1 MRVLRM
7 GAVAI
12 GILLGGSWLAGAQTL
27 VAPPPPPPSP
37 SPEQQAH
44 AFQEFVSTH
53 YVKHEFRIPMRDGAK
68 LYTQVYTP
76 VAGAFEDKGPYP
88 FLMVRTPYSCGS
100 YDNATI
106 QPRVTGNET
115 MMRSG
120 YILVCQ
126 DVRGRWESEGT
137 WFEMTPSHDG
147 KGIDES
153 TDMYDTVDWLLKN
166 VPANNGKVGIQ
177 GISYPGFYTAAS
189 IVDGHPA
196 IKAASPQAPVTD
208 LWMGDDAYHGG
219 AFMLSANH
227 SFYAAFFGPQK
238 TPLKVEPKNDF
249 DFGTR
254 DMYSYYLGMQTLAN
268 LDSPKGGTNPLFHDQ
283 VAHTTYDTYWQTR
296 NISAHMHGVTA
307 AVMEVG
313 GWFDAEDLSGPVK
326 IFHAI
331 AKQSPQAAENTLV
344 EGPWVHG
351 GWARSSGE
359 SLVDISFG
367 SETAKFYRDTIEAPF
382 FAHWLKDAPW
392 TLLPVAYT
400 FETGSN
406 VWKKYDSWPPKGA
419 VAKTLYFQPHNGLA
433 FTAPTEASSKDEYVS
448 DPAHPVPFT
457 PYVTG
462 PDVPQRY
469 MDDDQRFATTRGD
482 VLVYESEPL
491 TEDITVV
498 GPVKPMLKIA
508 STGTDA
514 DFDVKLIDVFPEDY
528 PQPDEAASSRR
539 RSEVFLQ
546 GYQMMVRGEPFRAKF
561 RNSWET
567 PEPLTP
573 GKVTAVNFTMQDVN
587 HTFLKG
593 HRIMIQ
599 VQSSW
604 FPLTDRNPQVFM
616 DIAKAKPEDF
626 KKATETIFHQADA
639 ASGIELIVLPK

>member
-1 MRVLRM
+1 MDLLQRRV
-7 GAVAI
+7 VAA
-12 GILLGGSWLAGAQTL
+12 GLLLGTYCAAGAQT
-27 VAPPPPPPSP
+27 PPTPPSP
-37 SPEQQAH
+37 QQRAL
-44 AFQEFVSTH
+44 ALQQFVNTH
-53 YVKHEFRIPMRDGAK
+53 YVKHEFRVPMRDGVK

-76 VAGAFEDKGPYP
+76 VNGAFDDKGPYP

-137 WFEMTPSHDG
+137 WLEMTPSQDG
-147 KGIDES
+147 KGGKNNVDES
-153 TDMYDTVDWLLKN
+153 TDMYDTVDWMLKN

-238 TPLKVEPKNDF
+238 NPLKVEPKNDF
-249 DFGTR
+249 DFGTK
-254 DMYSYYLGMQTLAN
+254 DMYSWYLGMQTIAN
-268 LDSPKGGTNPLFHDQ
+268 LDTAKGGTNALFHDQ
-283 VAHTTYDTYWQTR
+283 MAHTTYDGYWKDR

-351 GWARSSGE
+351 GWSRGTGDT
-359 SLVDISFG
+359 LGDISFG
-367 SETAKFYRDTIEAPF
+367 SETATFYRETIEAPF

-392 TLLPVAYT
+392 TPLPVAYT

-406 VWKKYDSWPPKGA
+406 VWKKYDSWPPKGT
-419 VAKTLYFQPHNGLA
+419 VARTLYMQPHGGLA
-433 FTAPTEASSKDEYVS
+433 FAPPTERSSKDEYVS

-462 PDVPQRY
+462 ADVPQRY

-482 VLVYESEPL
+482 VLVYETEPL

-498 GPVKPMLKIA
+498 GPVKPKLKIA

-528 PQPDEAASSRR
+528 PEPDGATSAKR

-561 RNSWET
+561 RNSFET

-573 GKVTAVNFTMQDVN
+573 GQVTAVDFTMQDVN

-593 HRIMIQ
+593 HRIMVQ

-604 FPLTDRNPQVFM
+604 FPLTDRNPQVFI

-626 KKATETIFHQADA
+626 KKATETVFHQAGA
-639 ASGIELIVLPK
+639 ASGIELMVLPK